1 MRRVWKI
8 ALIFIACCVLA
19 GVVALWPRLPG
30 AASDPLARADQYELL
45 SIDPD
50 RPEQLSPDLFH
61 GYRVLGTTIISEP
74 GARAQLTDA
83 LRGGVKSIFGTRNNC
98 FTPRHGIRVTSGGI
112 TTDILI
118 CFECQQARVF
128 IGEQSV
134 ADWMTDR
141 SPQPTFDRVLL
152 EAGVALPPSAY

>member
-1 MRRVWKI
+1 MRKI
-8 ALIFIACCVLA
+8 GFILVACCVLA

-50 RPEQLSPDLFH
+50 RPEQASPDLFH
-61 GYRVLGTTIISEP
+61 GYQVLGTTTISDP
-74 GARAQLTDA
+74 GVRAQLTYA
-83 LRGGVKSIFGTRNNC
+83 LQSGVKSIFGTRNNC
-98 FTPRHGIRVTSGGI
+98 FTPRHGIRVRSGGI

-134 ADWMTDR
+134 ADWTTDR
-141 SPQPTFDRVLL
+141 SPQPTFDRVLH
-152 EAGVALPPSAY
+152 EAGVPFPESAH